1 MRDFFVDTNVLIGL
15 TFYSDRWFQ
24 EVRDAFINDHEIHAS
39 ELVIYEYCCSSNPFG
54 EPPDSPDEMD
64 IDWSFK
70 QGVFGKVQKKLSQ
83 PYSEFRR
90 TIRYTPDEDFS
101 LDYAVEEFIDSFAI
115 RKQAEP
121 QIRTEFEREF
131 EDKAVTKQYINEFVS
146 ELIDKIIRAA
156 EVMKQKL
163 RVRVNTHDSVYHEA
177 DELRRKWIDLSRI
190 SRHNEPD
197 LSIVIDGTDV
207 IEDSSADTLLSG
219 DSDIIQLQPTANE
232 YFDFNIL
239 SMADEYSVNRGK
251 QVSGES

>member
-1 MRDFFVDTNVLIGL
+1 MRDFFVDTNVLIGI
-15 TFYSDRWFQ
+15 TFYSDRWFR
-24 EVRDAFINDHEIHAS
+24 EARDAFINDHEIHAS
-39 ELVIYEYCCSSNPFG
+39 DLVIYEYCCSPNPFG

-70 QGVFGKVQKKLSQ
+70 QGVFGKVQDELSK

-90 TIRYTPDEDFS
+90 TIRYAPDGEFS
-101 LDYAVEEFIDSFAI
+101 LEYAVDEFIDSFAI

-121 QIRTEFEREF
+121 QIRSEFEREF

-146 ELIDKIIRAA
+146 KLIDKIIRAA
-156 EVMKQKL
+156 ELMKQKL
-163 RVRVNTHDSVYHEA
+163 RVRVHTYDSVYHEA

-197 LSIVIDGTDV
+197 LSIVVDGTDA
-207 IEDSSADTLLSG
+207 IERSSADTLLSG
-219 DSDIIQLQPTANE
+219 DSDILSLQQTANE
-232 YFDFNIL
+232 YFNFSIL

-251 QVSGES
+251 QVSSES